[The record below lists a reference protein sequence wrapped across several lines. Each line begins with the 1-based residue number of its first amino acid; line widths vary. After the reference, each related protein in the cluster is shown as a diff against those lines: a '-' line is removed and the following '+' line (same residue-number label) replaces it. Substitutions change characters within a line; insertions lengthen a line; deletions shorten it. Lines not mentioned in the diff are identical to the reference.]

1 MHISSLLKRSVIPRY
16 VVLVSMNRREE
27 TPLGSFRRS
36 RAGPFECGSEHFSMG
51 FAKSTTRT
59 IARVRRLRTMA
70 KGDERE
76 AKKNRFEFE
85 VLAKHKRAR
94 AAILRLKNY
103 DCHTPMFMPVG
114 TQGSVKGL
122 TNRQMEQL
130 GCQVILGNTYH
141 LQLKPTSELLDEV
154 GGLHQFET
162 WRRGLLTDSGG
173 FQMVSLLELAKIT
186 EEGVVFRSPRD
197 GQEMLLTPEES
208 IRIQNRIGADIIM
221 ALDDVVHSCTADPAR
236 FEEATHRTLRW
247 IDRCIAAHNRKHD
260 QSLFGIVQ
268 GGLDPKLR
276 AICLEGMLERGDQ
289 LPGYAIGGLAG
300 GEDKHAF
307 CKVVSQCTAAL
318 PEDKPRYVMGVGYP
332 LDILV
337 CTALGADMYDCVYPT
352 RTGRFGTA
360 LTPQGV
366 LKLRHQAMK
375 YDFRPIDE
383 ECDCMVCKTYTRAF
397 LHSLVAK
404 EPLGSLLVTYHN
416 VRYMMRF
423 TEDMRNSILKGTF
436 DQYAC
441 DFISR
446 HYPDGDVPEWVQT
459 AMSDARIDI
468 SAICHCSRTPSVK
481 RQRV

>member
-1 MHISSLLKRSVIPRY
+1 VN
-16 VVLVSMNRREE
+16 LV
-27 TPLGSFRRS
+27 PGLGRPTF
-36 RAGPFECGSEHFSMG
+36 PMG
-51 FAKSTTRT
+51 FAKPTTRT
-59 IARVRRLRTMA
+59 IARVRSLRIMA
-70 KGDERE
+70 RGREEERTGTHL
-76 AKKNRFEFE
+76 EFN

-94 AAILRLKNY
+94 AATLRLKKY
-103 DCHTPMFMPVG
+103 DCSTPMFMPVG

-122 TNRQMEQL
+122 TNRQMEHL

-141 LQLKPTSELLDEV
+141 LQLKPTSELLDQV

-173 FQMVSLLELAKIT
+173 FQMVSLLKLAKIT
-186 EEGVVFRSPRD
+186 EEGVVFQSPRD

-208 IRIQNRIGADIIM
+208 IKIQNRIGADIIM

-247 IDRCIAAHNRKHD
+247 IDRCIAAHDREHD
-260 QSLFGIVQ
+260 QSLFGIIQ

-276 AICLEGMLERGDQ
+276 EICLKGMLERGDH

-300 GEDKHAF
+300 GEDKNAF

-360 LTPQGV
+360 LVPEGV
-366 LKLRHQAMK
+366 LKLRHKAMK
-375 YDFRPIDE
+375 QDFRPIDE

-423 TEDMRNSILKGTF
+423 TGEMRASILDGTF
-436 DQYAC
+436 EKYAC
-441 DFISR
+441 RFISK
-446 HYPDGDVPEWVQT
+446 HYPDGDVPQWVQS
-459 AMSDARIDI
+459 AMSDADIDI
-468 SAICHCSRTPSVK
+468 SSVCDSSDVPPAK